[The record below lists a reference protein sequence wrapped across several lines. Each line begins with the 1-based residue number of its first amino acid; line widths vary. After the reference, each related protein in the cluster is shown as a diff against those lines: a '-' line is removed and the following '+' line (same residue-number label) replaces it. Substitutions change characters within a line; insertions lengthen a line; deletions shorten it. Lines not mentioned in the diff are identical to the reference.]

1 MRVLVVNNLY
11 PPIVFGGYEIL
22 CCQVVDRLKSLGH
35 HVEVLTSDFRA
46 GEVEPEKGVFRKLAL
61 TTDFPLPGQDVTH
74 VDFSLKALHQTSL
87 INEPA
92 VEWRLREFRPDVVFC
107 WCLSRLSLAPV
118 WAAQSK
124 RVPVCY
130 TVNDE
135 HPKQFNSVRPSSMK
149 KGLKWFRERFLFP
162 RATLAS
168 AGRFPIACISQALK
182 DNLVA
187 QGAAIEHAEII
198 YQGIPLEKFPHRPTP
213 RENETFRLLYVGQLS
228 KTKGVHTLIR
238 AVAQAARRPEHSIE
252 LRVVGSGVPEY
263 EAVLHDLV
271 REQAIEDR
279 VWFLGRVPHQEV
291 SEFYRSSHA
300 FVFPSEWEEP
310 FGLTHLEAMASGA
323 AVISTTTGGSA
334 ELIRHEE
341 NALAFQAGSPDDL
354 AEQIL
359 RLADDDPFRIA
370 LIERG
375 RRYVEEKHSIDVYSR
390 NLADFLRRACAHGG

>member
-22 CCQVVDRLKSLGH
+22 CCQVVDRLKSLGYE
-35 HVEVLTSDFRA
+35 VEVLTSDFRA
-46 GEVEPEKGVFRKLAL
+46 EEVEPEKGVFRKLAL
-61 TTDFPLPGQDVTH
+61 TTDFPLPGEDVTH
-74 VDFSLKALHQTSL
+74 VDFSLKALHRTSL
-87 INEPA
+87 LNEPA
-92 VEWRLREFRPDVVFC
+92 VEWRLREFQPDVVFC

-124 RVPVCY
+124 GVPVCY
-130 TVNDE
+130 TINDE
-135 HPKQFNSVRPSSMK
+135 HPKQFNSVRPNSLK
-149 KGLKWFRERFLFP
+149 TGLKWLRERLLFP
-162 RATLAS
+162 RATLGA
-168 AGRFPIACISQALK
+168 ADHFPIACISQALK
-182 DNLVA
+182 DNLLA

-198 YQGIPLEKFPHRPTP
+198 YQGIPLEKFPHHPTP
-213 RENETFRLLYVGQLS
+213 CEGELFRLLYVGQLS
-228 KTKGVHTLIR
+228 KTKGVHTLLR
-238 AVAQAARRPEHSIE
+238 AVAQAARRSKHRME
-252 LRVVGSGVPEY
+252 LRIVGSGVPEY
-263 EAVLHDLV
+263 EAEL
-271 REQAIEDR
+271 RELAGQLNVEEM
-279 VWFLGRVPHQEV
+279 VQFLGRVPHQEV
-291 SEFYRSSHA
+291 ADFYRSSHG

-323 AVISTTTGGSA
+323 AVVSTTTGGSA

-359 RLADDDPFRIA
+359 RLADDDAFRIG

-390 NLADFLRRACAHGG
+390 NLADFLTRACAHGG